1 MPGAQPWPQSIWWQ
15 ASVFL
20 KSPAGDSI
28 VQPGLRPIALCKWH
42 SQKQAK
48 GDTIW
53 ISHKLHLWGDVIS
66 DTVFQFCH
74 TSKFALFLDIAE
86 SIAWHQSPL
95 PTEPNPNSLT
105 WFIQLF
111 KIWFLLLQPQK
122 LAWLDTPVES
132 NHMPG
137 FFQLQAFVAS
147 LTPFLSFLT
156 SPPTPVL
163 GQLLLVFHVSSKLSL
178 SSLPPQN
185 WVRCTSCVLHSHSPL
200 WTPSDALHHPAL
212 DLCSH
217 PTDC

>member
-15 ASVFL
+15 ASVFS

-28 VQPGLRPIALCKWH
+28 VQPGLRTPALCKWQSKTRQRRH
-42 SQKQAK
+42 
-48 GDTIW
+48 IW

-66 DTVFQFCH
+66 DTVFQLCL

-122 LAWLDTPVES
+122 LAWLYTPVES
-132 NHMPG
+132 NYMPG

-147 LTPFLSFLT
+147 LRLSFLT
-156 SPPTPVL
+156 
-163 GQLLLVFHVSSKLSL
+163 
-178 SSLPPQN
+178 
-185 WVRCTSCVLHSHSPL
+185 
-200 WTPSDALHHPAL
+200 
-212 DLCSH
+212 
-217 PTDC
+217 